1 MSDFHILWRNRVP
14 CKQGGANKRGILSFS
29 KESIPLKPPRERTRG
44 LAPRPRTLADRHLK
58 SCAACGIRC
67 LPGVVSKRLGLLL
80 SSLSLCLRFGSLTQF
95 PPTLDLYR
103 FAIACRGG
111 FAGARRSTHYQDD
124 MHCQMIRLHQNK
136 MSRAAAD
143 DRSSGKSYSNSKRGN
158 AALWAVQSASI
169 AALRAARLQWETP
182 FFWTVTPPVF
192 FLGKENGGRIT
203 CSARGAA
210 PPCRLQGVY
219 SILHNSTI
227 MVTNRISVLPRIFQ
241 FQNYVNFDTR
251 LSAQYVFH
259 SAEIKSIFPCQ
270 IR

>member
-1 MSDFHILWRNRVP
+1 M
-14 CKQGGANKRGILSFS
+14 A
-29 KESIPLKPPRERTRG
+29 PLEPQEKG
-44 LAPRPRTLADRHLK
+44 FALADWHLK

-143 DRSSGKSYSNSKRGN
+143 DRSR
-158 AALWAVQSASI
+158 
-169 AALRAARLQWETP
+169 P
-182 FFWTVTPPVF
+182 
-192 FLGKENGGRIT
+192 
-203 CSARGAA
+203 
-210 PPCRLQGVY
+210 
-219 SILHNSTI
+219 
-227 MVTNRISVLPRIFQ
+227 NRIAML
-241 FQNYVNFDTR
+241 TR
-251 LSAQYVFH
+251 LRRAQGSAIGKHRTSSSCSLAMKNFLWEGVREGCLFSKKRH
-259 SAEIKSIFPCQ
+259 PSL
-270 IR
+270 IRVPTRCGEQGGSTLCCIIPAP

>member
-1 MSDFHILWRNRVP
+1 MPHRGTGQRGHSLS
-14 CKQGGANKRGILSFS
+14 QKRMA
-29 KESIPLKPPRERTRG
+29 PLEPQEKG
-44 LAPRPRTLADRHLK
+44 FALADWHLK

-143 DRSSGKSYSNSKRGN
+143 DRSRPNRI
-158 AALWAVQSASI
+158 AMLTRLRRAQAVAFQRPKAPSS
-169 AALRAARLQWETP
+169 LRLPILTP
-182 FFWTVTPPVF
+182 FFWTGDAR
-192 FLGKENGGRIT
+192 FLSRERKWGAHS
-203 CSARGAA
+203 CSACGAA
-210 PPCRLQGVY
+210 FPAPAGRVPPLRGIKKRASLRDTPFY
-219 SILHNSTI
+219 HP
-227 MVTNRISVLPRIFQ
+227 NRVWSKGFLLPFRAL
-241 FQNYVNFDTR
+241 R
-251 LSAQYVFH
+251 AL
-259 SAEIKSIFPCQ
+259 
-270 IR
+270 

>member
-1 MSDFHILWRNRVP
+1 M
-14 CKQGGANKRGILSFS
+14 A
-29 KESIPLKPPRERTRG
+29 PLEPQEKG
-44 LAPRPRTLADRHLK
+44 FALADWQLK

-143 DRSSGKSYSNSKRGN
+143 DRSR
-158 AALWAVQSASI
+158 
-169 AALRAARLQWETP
+169 P
-182 FFWTVTPPVF
+182 
-192 FLGKENGGRIT
+192 
-203 CSARGAA
+203 
-210 PPCRLQGVY
+210 
-219 SILHNSTI
+219 
-227 MVTNRISVLPRIFQ
+227 NRIAIL
-241 FQNYVNFDTR
+241 TR
-251 LSAQYVFH
+251 LRRAQGSAIGKHRTSSSCSLAMAGSRGRAPLFAPCAAQGNIYPA
-259 SAEIKSIFPCQ
+259 SAAFTASTENSVHARSSLAACSSRNALYAASSMLSPFSV
-270 IR
+270 

>member
-1 MSDFHILWRNRVP
+1 M
-14 CKQGGANKRGILSFS
+14 A
-29 KESIPLKPPRERTRG
+29 PLEPQEKG
-44 LAPRPRTLADRHLK
+44 FALADWHLK

-143 DRSSGKSYSNSKRGN
+143 DRSRGKSYSNAKRGF
-158 AALWAVQSASI
+158 
-169 AALRAARLQWETP
+169 AARRQLHSGGIKVVQARDCQAKP
-182 FFWTVTPPVF
+182 FSW
-192 FLGKENGGRIT
+192 GSK
-203 CSARGAA
+203 GA
-210 PPCRLQGVY
+210 
-219 SILHNSTI
+219 ILFCE
-227 MVTNRISVLPRIFQ
+227 REWPL
-241 FQNYVNFDTR
+241 
-251 LSAQYVFH
+251 
-259 SAEIKSIFPCQ
+259 
-270 IR
+270 

>member
-1 MSDFHILWRNRVP
+1 M
-14 CKQGGANKRGILSFS
+14 A
-29 KESIPLKPPRERTRG
+29 PLEPQEKG
-44 LAPRPRTLADRHLK
+44 FALADWHLK

-143 DRSSGKSYSNSKRGN
+143 DRSRPNRIAMLTRLRRAQGSAIGKHRTSSSCSLAMAKPFSWGIKRG
-158 AALWAVQSASI
+158 
-169 AALRAARLQWETP
+169 P
-182 FFWTVTPPVF
+182 FSFV
-192 FLGKENGGRIT
+192 KENGPLCPVQRLRR
-203 CSARGAA
+203 CYPPRGAA
-210 PPCRLQGVY
+210 RRSKLWEQINDLREHEKRRL
-219 SILHNSTI
+219 N
-227 MVTNRISVLPRIFQ
+227 
-241 FQNYVNFDTR
+241 
-251 LSAQYVFH
+251 A
-259 SAEIKSIFPCQ
+259 
-270 IR
+270 

>member
-1 MSDFHILWRNRVP
+1 M
-14 CKQGGANKRGILSFS
+14 A
-29 KESIPLKPPRERTRG
+29 PLEPQEKG
-44 LAPRPRTLADRHLK
+44 FALADWHLK

-143 DRSSGKSYSNSKRGN
+143 DRSRPNRIAMLTRLRRAQAFPSRRHKSHSNPRLPIKTFLLGDLKGDILFCEREYPPLSVPCADAGN
-158 AALWAVQSASI
+158 KCSAVALPYYFFTLRSAAS
-169 AALRAARLQWETP
+169 LRAS
-182 FFWTVTPPVF
+182 
-192 FLGKENGGRIT
+192 
-203 CSARGAA
+203 SA
-210 PPCRLQGVY
+210 
-219 SILHNSTI
+219 
-227 MVTNRISVLPRIFQ
+227 
-241 FQNYVNFDTR
+241 TR
-251 LSAQYVFH
+251 
-259 SAEIKSIFPCQ
+259 
-270 IR
+270 R